1 MRPFL
6 AVLAVSLAVS
16 PGKRTAAQAPA
27 PTAPVGAPA
36 QPSASGGSVRSD
48 RMAVE
53 VLPPR
58 AGNEIRLPE
67 GFIRLE
73 GSRAAPA
80 GLASFGTYRAVP
92 AASYQAVASGAAAP
106 PGGYGSVPPAPP
118 GPTRDPCR
126 AERSRYLRRLLYMS
140 GIDLDDPLAFLE
152 GLSGPNGYPAQYVF
166 TTIGFLPGTDPIHAL
181 AWDQELRSLAREL
194 TACSQAGGR

>member
-1 MRPFL
+1 MRTFL

-16 PGKRTAAQAPA
+16 PGNRTTAQAPA
-27 PTAPVGAPA
+27 PRAPVGAPA
-36 QPSASGGSVRSD
+36 QPSTSGGSVRSD

-53 VLPPR
+53 VLPSR
-58 AGNEIRLPE
+58 AGNEIRMPE

-73 GSRAAPA
+73 GSGAPPA
-80 GLASFGTYRAVP
+80 GLASFGTYRAASP
-92 AASYQAVASGAAAP
+92 SSYQAVASAAATP
-106 PGGYGSVPPAPP
+106 PGGDDGVSPAPP
-118 GPTRDPCR
+118 ALPRDPCR
-126 AERSRYLRRLLYMS
+126 AVRSRYLRRLLYMS

-194 TACSQAGGR
+194 TACALGGGR